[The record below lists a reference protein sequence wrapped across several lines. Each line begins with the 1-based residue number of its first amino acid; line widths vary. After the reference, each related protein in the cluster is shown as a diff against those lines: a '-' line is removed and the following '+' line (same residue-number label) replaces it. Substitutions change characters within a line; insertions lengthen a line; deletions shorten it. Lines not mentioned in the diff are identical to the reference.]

1 QVTNPDALQR
11 RMRGGPTAEARNV
24 QKIVMAGLYLSL
36 GAMCVVSAFDHRFG
50 WSTVPPVLCVIGNVL
65 VGVGLGAVVLVASQN
80 SYASTT
86 VRVEAGQRVVS
97 TGLYGL
103 VRHPMYT
110 ANAIM
115 LLGIPFALGS
125 W

>member
-1 QVTNPDALQR
+1 
-11 RMRGGPTAEARNV
+11 
-24 QKIVMAGLYLSL
+24 
-36 GAMCVVSAFDHRFG
+36 
-50 WSTVPPVLCVIGNVL
+50 
-65 VGVGLGAVVLVASQN
+65 
-80 SYASTT
+80 TT

-125 W
+125 WWALALIAPGLIVLASRIRDEEAMLRDELAGYADYTMKVRYRLV